1 MSGELTEIYLTL
13 RQSLIWSVLRIVRD
27 RQIAEDVAQE
37 TYIRARRA
45 MDQGPVDQ
53 VEALLHRTARNL
65 ALDHLRRKGTRAKVE
80 ADGLAP
86 GTVEQ
91 VAQDV
96 LTIEDAI
103 IERQRFGHL
112 AQTLASL
119 PKRAQA
125 VMILS
130 RLENWSNR
138 RIADYLGVSER
149 TVFNDLKM
157 ALGHCR
163 DAIARYEKD

>member
-1 MSGELTEIYLTL
+1 MSEELTEIYMTQRPLL
-13 RQSLIWSVLRIVRD
+13 VWSVLRIVRD
-27 RQIAEDVAQE
+27 RQVAEDVAQE
-37 TYIRARRA
+37 TYIRARLA
-45 MDQGPVDQ
+45 MERGPVEHA
-53 VEALLHRTARNL
+53 EALLHRTARNL
-65 ALDHLRRKGTRAKVE
+65 ALDHLRRKGTRSLVE
-80 ADGLAP
+80 AEGMGAE
-86 GTVEQ
+86 TVEQ

-96 LTIEDAI
+96 PSIEDAI
-103 IERQRFGHL
+103 IGRQKLGQL
-112 AQTLASL
+112 ARTLSGL

-163 DAIARYEKD
+163 DAMTRYETR